1 MIAPSGKFWMGDAR
15 ESTKAPPRVTMES
28 PESTRQRQRR
38 RPCPRECCGLSQP
51 APAWW
56 FWIRCCRGPSAS
68 SLPTCRWGIRRSSAS
83 KNKMPHQ
90 KPAAAGKN
98 AHVPKEAE
106 RSIAGM
112 SRLQME
118 AATITPAANPVSPR
132 RRPSVRSR
140 FKNST
145 PGGAKRSAGKGDQD
159 PGETME
165 IQRHECS
172 PFCAPQC
179 GSGCA
184 YHHQIWQDD
193 L

>member
-1 MIAPSGKFWMGDAR
+1 MIAPSGKFWMAMPR

-28 PESTRQRQRR
+28 PERYPAKTAPTAMPSGMLWIVTASTSMVV
-38 RPCPRECCGLSQP
+38 LDKVL
-51 APAWW
+51 
-56 FWIRCCRGPSAS
+56 RGPSAS